1 MEVGLFFGS
10 FNPIN
15 HGHLIVASEIIQAGL
30 VQELWFVVSP
40 QNPFKKIGSLLNE
53 NHRLFLLQEAIEGDS
68 RLKASNIEFKLPK
81 PSYTVNTLAYLKE
94 KYPSHQFSIILGSD
108 SFQNLPKWKNAPYI
122 IQNHRILIYPRKG
135 YDVKDTYGANI
146 HLTQSPLIEISSTH
160 IRKLIR
166 ERKSIRYLV
175 PETVRVAIETNLYY
189 FSNSENQ
196 TQEQDS

>member
-10 FNPIN
+10 FNPIH

-108 SFQNLPKWKNAPYI
+108 SFQNLPRWKNAPHI
-122 IQNHRILIYPRKG
+122 IQNYRLLIYPRKG
-135 YDVKDTYGANI
+135 YEVKDTYGAHI
-146 HLTQSPLIEISSTH
+146 QLTQSPLIEISSTH

-166 ERKSIRYLV
+166 DRKSIRYLV

-196 TQEQDS
+196 TQEQDR